1 MTRYILRRLLIIPVT
16 LILIHFLAFA
26 YATVARPIRA
36 ARTPYLRESI
46 ESVPLGEA
54 YREHVKQIL
63 SGKVDDVPGPL
74 GGLGESIWAATKAS
88 LGLLIPAIVVS
99 TALGLL
105 LGTQAVRA
113 QPAGVRR
120 WLTPIA
126 TVGLATPS
134 FYLGS
139 LGILGIVYYV
149 LWRGAGTESPLPI
162 SGFGWDEHMILPV
175 IVLTL
180 RPMVQI
186 AQVVAGLMSGEF
198 HKDYVI
204 AERSF
209 GYSWR
214 NIRWK
219 YSLKNILAPV
229 LLTITGTFR
238 LSVGEL
244 VVVEW
249 LYHWPGLGYLLAS
262 ALVPGE
268 LSTNLGATP
277 LFLNPPLIAAIIAVI
292 AALFLTADL
301 VASIAVRTIDPRLRP
316 HDEPVAAGGNI

>member
-1 MTRYILRRLLIIPVT
+1 MTRFILRRLLVIPFA

-26 YATVARPIRA
+26 YATAARPVRA

-46 ESVPLGEA
+46 ESVPLRQA
-54 YREHVKQIL
+54 YTDHVKQIL
-63 SGKVDDVPGPL
+63 SGNIEDIPGPNGNL
-74 GGLGESIWAATKAS
+74 GQTVWSAVKAS
-88 LGLLIPAIVVS
+88 LGLLLPAMLLS

-105 LGTQAVRA
+105 IGVQAVRA
-113 QPAGVRR
+113 QPSGVKR
-120 WLTPIA
+120 WLTPIV
-126 TVGLATPS
+126 TLGLATPS

-139 LGILGIVYYV
+139 LGILGIVFYM
-149 LWRGAGTESPLPI
+149 LWRGAGAQSPLPI
-162 SGFGWDEHMILPV
+162 SGFGWDKHMILPV
-175 IVLTL
+175 IVLSL
-180 RPMVQI
+180 RPTVQI
-186 AQVVAGLMSGEF
+186 AQVVAGLMSGELR
-198 HKDYVI
+198 KDYVI

-219 YSLKNILAPV
+219 YGMKNILAPV
-229 LLTITGTFR
+229 LLTIASTFR

-249 LYHWPGLGYLLAS
+249 LYRWPGLGFLLAS

-277 LFLNPPLIAAIIAVI
+277 LFLNPPLIASIIAVI
-292 AALFLTADL
+292 AALFLFVDL
-301 VASIAVRTIDPRLRP
+301 VISVVVRIIDPRLRR
-316 HDEPVAAGGNI
+316 HDDTLKVGGVA

>member
-1 MTRYILRRLLIIPVT
+1 MTRYIFRRILIIPFA
-16 LILIHFLAFA
+16 LILIHFLAFT

-46 ESVPLGEA
+46 ESVPLKEA
-54 YREHVKQIL
+54 YIEHVKQIL
-63 SGKVDDVPGPL
+63 SGNLGDIPGPL

-88 LGLLIPAIVVS
+88 MGLLVPAILVS
-99 TALGLL
+99 TLLGLL
-105 LGTQAVRA
+105 LGSQAVRA
-113 QPAGVRR
+113 QPAGVKR

-126 TVGLATPS
+126 TIGLATPS

-139 LGILGIVYYV
+139 LGILGIIFYV

-162 SGFGWDEHMILPV
+162 GGFGWDKHMILPV
-175 IVLTL
+175 VVLSL
-180 RPMVQI
+180 RPVVQI
-186 AQVVAGLMSGEF
+186 AQVVAGLMSGELR
-198 HKDYVI
+198 KDYVI

-214 NIRWK
+214 KIRWK
-219 YSLKNILAPV
+219 YGMKNILAPV
-229 LLTITGTFR
+229 LLTIAGTFR
-238 LSVGEL
+238 MTVGDL

-277 LFLNPPLIAAIIAVI
+277 LFLNPPIIAAIITVI
-292 AALFLTADL
+292 AALFLTVDL
-301 VASIAVRTIDPRLRP
+301 TASIAVRVIDPRLRP
-316 HDEPVAAGGNI
+316 QDETAKAGGVQ

>member
-1 MTRYILRRLLIIPVT
+1 MTRYILRRILIIPFA

-26 YATVARPIRA
+26 YATAARPIRA
-36 ARTPYLRESI
+36 ARTPYLREQI
-46 ESVPLGEA
+46 ESVPLGDA
-54 YREHVKQIL
+54 YLEHIRQVL
-63 SGKVDDVPGPL
+63 SGNVNDIPGPL
-74 GGLGESIWAATKAS
+74 GGLGESVWTATKAS
-88 LGLLIPAIVVS
+88 LGLLLPAILVS
-99 TALGLL
+99 TLLGLL
-105 LGTQAVRA
+105 LGLQAVRT

-149 LWRGAGTESPLPI
+149 LWRGPGTDSPLPI
-162 SGFGWDEHMILPV
+162 SGFGWDRHMILPV
-175 IVLTL
+175 VVLSL
-180 RPMVQI
+180 RPVVQI
-186 AQVVAGLMSGEF
+186 AQVIAGLMSGELR
-198 HKDYVI
+198 KDYVI

-229 LLTITGTFR
+229 LLTIAGTFR
-238 LSVGEL
+238 LTVGEL

-249 LYHWPGLGYLLAS
+249 LYKWPGLGYLLAS

-277 LFLNPPLIAAIIAVI
+277 LFLNPPLIAAIITVI
-292 AALFLTADL
+292 AALFLVVDMA
-301 VASIAVRTIDPRLRP
+301 ASIAVRAIDPRLRP
-316 HDEPVAAGGNI
+316 HDDASASGGGL

>member
-1 MTRYILRRLLIIPVT
+1 MTRYILRRILIIPFA

-26 YATVARPIRA
+26 YATAARPIRA
-36 ARTPYLRESI
+36 ARTPYLREQI
-46 ESVPLGEA
+46 ESVPLGDA
-54 YREHVKQIL
+54 YLEHIQQVL
-63 SGKVDDVPGPL
+63 SGNVNDVPGPL
-74 GGLGESIWAATKAS
+74 GGLGESVWAATKAS
-88 LGLLIPAIVVS
+88 LGLLLPAMLVS
-99 TALGLL
+99 TLLGLL
-105 LGTQAVRA
+105 LGLQAVRT
-113 QPAGVRR
+113 QPAGVKR

-139 LGILGIVYYV
+139 LGILGIVYYM
-149 LWRGAGTESPLPI
+149 LWRGPGAESPLPI
-162 SGFGWDEHMILPV
+162 SGFGWDKHLILPV
-175 IVLTL
+175 VVLSL
-180 RPMVQI
+180 RPVVQI
-186 AQVVAGLMSGEF
+186 AQVIAGLMSGELR
-198 HKDYVI
+198 KDYVV

-229 LLTITGTFR
+229 LLTIAGTFR
-238 LSVGEL
+238 LTVGEL

-249 LYHWPGLGYLLAS
+249 LYRWPGLGYLLAS

-277 LFLNPPLIAAIIAVI
+277 LFLNPPLIAAIITVI
-292 AALFLTADL
+292 SALFLVVDMA
-301 VASIAVRTIDPRLRP
+301 ASIAVRVIDPRLRP
-316 HDEPVAAGGNI
+316 HDDASASGGGL

>member
-1 MTRYILRRLLIIPVT
+1 MPRYILRRLLIIPFA

-46 ESVPLGEA
+46 ENVPLGEA
-54 YREHVKQIL
+54 YVEHIKQVL
-63 SGKVDDVPGPL
+63 SGNVDDIPGPL

-88 LGLLIPAIVVS
+88 IGLLVPAIFVS
-99 TALGLL
+99 ILFGVL
-105 LGTQAVRA
+105 LGSQAVRA

-126 TVGLATPS
+126 TLGLATPS

-139 LGILGIVYYV
+139 LGILAIVYYV
-149 LWRGAGTESPLPI
+149 LWRGPGTESPLPI
-162 SGFGWDEHMILPV
+162 SGFGWDKHMILPV
-175 IVLTL
+175 LVLSL

-186 AQVVAGLMSGEF
+186 AQVVAGLMSGELN
-198 HKDYVI
+198 KEYVV

-214 NIRWK
+214 SIRWK
-219 YSLKNILAPV
+219 FGLKNILAPI
-229 LLTITGTFR
+229 LLTIAGTFR
-238 LSVGEL
+238 LTVGEL

-249 LYHWPGLGYLLAS
+249 LYHWPGLGFLMAS

-277 LFLNPPLIAAIIAVI
+277 LFLNPPLIAAIITMIAV
-292 AALFLTADL
+292 LFLFADL
-301 VASIAVRTIDPRLRP
+301 VASVAVRVIDPRLQP
-316 HDEPVAAGGNI
+316 HDEAATAGGGL